1 MDEILKNLEALG
13 FTQYESKVF
22 CVLFEGNLLPAT
34 EIANKAGIPRSS
46 AYDILKSFTQKG
58 ICNEISTSSVAK
70 YEMIDPRVVQDKIT
84 KQINDNY
91 AQKVNKLK
99 ESFNTLTPLYKAKQ
113 VEGEKVD
120 VELIK
125 GFNKH
130 RYAKFM
136 QLFENAS
143 KELLLMN
150 KLEGRVD
157 TELDEVTKKFLD
169 NGGIVRTI
177 YEASTNFKIKE
188 DGVWKTIAPE
198 KLPEFIGE
206 MSSGGSEVRLTDKIY
221 QNIAIFDREVVY
233 ISLVDSTISQY
244 NRSDMIIKN
253 SNFAESMVIF
263 FNASWEKAYSA
274 EQFKNKVLK
283 QG

>member
-1 MDEILKNLEALG
+1 MNEILKNLEILG

-58 ICNEISTSSVAK
+58 ICNEISTSSIAK

-91 AQKVNKLK
+91 AQKMNRLK
-99 ESFNTLTPLYKAKQ
+99 DSFDTLTPLYKAKE

-130 RYAKFM
+130 RFAKFM
-136 QLFENAS
+136 QLFEET
-143 KELLLMN
+143 KEEFLIMN
-150 KLEGRVD
+150 KLEAKVD
-157 TELDEVTKKFLD
+157 AGLDESSQKFIE
-169 NGGIVRTI
+169 NGGVIKAI
-177 YEASTNFKIKE
+177 YEASYDFKIKE
-188 DGVWKTIAPE
+188 GSEWKTITPE
-198 KLPEFIGE
+198 KLPDFIGSL
-206 MSSGGSEVRLTDKIY
+206 SSGKDDVRLADRIY
-221 QNIAIFDREVVY
+221 QNMAIFDRKVVF
-233 ISLVDSTISQY
+233 ISLVDLTIPKH
-244 NRSDMIIKN
+244 NRSDIIIKN
-253 SNFAESMVIF
+253 QNFAESMVEF
-263 FNASWEKAYSA
+263 FNSMWDKSYTP
-274 EQFKNKVLK
+274 EQFKNKVSK